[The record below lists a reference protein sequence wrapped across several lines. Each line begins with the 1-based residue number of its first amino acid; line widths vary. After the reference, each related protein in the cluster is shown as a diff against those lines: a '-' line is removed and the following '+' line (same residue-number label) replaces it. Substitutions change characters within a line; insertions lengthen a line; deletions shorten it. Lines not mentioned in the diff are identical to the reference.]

1 MGVAI
6 KESDFFLLIFK
17 VATEAHAEYKWASF
31 TLRSDSK
38 LLDPHNTTTIALI
51 MLDYHRILL
60 LNALRGLGLPRN

>member
-17 VATEAHAEYKWASF
+17 VATEAHAEYKWANF

-38 LLDPHNTTTIALI
+38 RLDPHNTATIALI

-60 LNALRGLGLPRN
+60 LNALRGLGLPQN

>member
-17 VATEAHAEYKWASF
+17 AATEALAEYKLANF

-38 LLDPHNTTTIALI
+38 RLGPHNTTTIALI